1 MSLIAT
7 YLDDINAEY
16 PSNLDRDE
24 LRVTED
30 GLLTAVLAMTT
41 SMNSIVSPNV
51 RSLAEDARNQGREL
65 DIPVRKKGNVTINNV
80 RSCTIGGGQS
90 ETDNVRV
97 VWKTVS
103 ADILMV
109 PAQYAKNQIGYI
121 SDLAQKISEMVEAF
135 KVEIENDL
143 DTLMDANKS
152 QVYNSTIVGTEY
164 PLVGDALQVTTAQM
178 DFFFG
183 DISPINMADDFT
195 QRVNK
200 VIASHAVM
208 RYVERY
214 INQGGGNA
222 TNTNY
227 QFAGKD
233 YSFSNRVT
241 NGAGKNATGYWMPD
255 GSLGL
260 LTRTDIDS
268 AMGHTAG
275 DGSEWSVESLPGM
288 PFQVGVLYKS
298 QCSDQSALETAGLEH
313 LTATKIEHFQFSFD
327 YATVAPYN
335 SDIATNPS
343 SIRKFEVIPTP

>member
-7 YLDDINAEY
+7 YLDDINASY

-24 LRVTED
+24 LRITND

-41 SMNSIVSPNV
+41 SSRSILSP
-51 RSLAEDARNQGREL
+51 RLRQEAEEMSNLREI
-65 DIPVRKKGNVTINNV
+65 DVPVRKKGNVTINNT
-80 RSCTIGGGQS
+80 RSCVIGGGQS
-90 ETDNVRV
+90 ETDTVRL
-97 VWKTVS
+97 VWKTAS

-109 PAQYAKNQIGYI
+109 PSQYGKNQIGYI
-121 SDLAQKISEMVEAF
+121 DDLNQKIEEMVEAF
-135 KVEIENDL
+135 KIEIENDL

-152 QVYNSTIVGTEY
+152 QVYGSSLVGTEY
-164 PLVGDALQVTTAQM
+164 PLVGDAIQVTTAQM

-183 DISPINMADDFT
+183 DISPINFADDFA
-195 QRVNK
+195 QPLNK
-200 VIASHAVM
+200 VIASHVAM

-222 TNTNY
+222 TNTGY
-227 QFAGKD
+227 QFSGKD
-233 YSFSNRVT
+233 YTFSNRVT

-260 LTRTDIDS
+260 LTRVDAD
-268 AMGHTAG
+268 AKMGHKAG
-275 DGSEWSVESLPGM
+275 DGSEWSTETLPGL
-288 PFQVGVLYKS
+288 PFAVGVLHKS
-298 QCSDQSALETAGLEH
+298 QCSDQSALETAGLEK

-335 SDIATNPS
+335 SDISTNPS
-343 SIRKFEVIPTP
+343 SIRKFEIIPTP